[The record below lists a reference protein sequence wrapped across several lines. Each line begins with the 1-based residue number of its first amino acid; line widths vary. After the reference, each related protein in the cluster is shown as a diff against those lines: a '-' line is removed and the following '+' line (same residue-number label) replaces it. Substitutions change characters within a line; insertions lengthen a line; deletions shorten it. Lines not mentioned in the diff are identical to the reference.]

1 MKSIKIELKNLSEL
15 IPADYN
21 PRKDLQPG
29 DAEYERLKNSI
40 DKFGYVEPIIWNKLT
55 GRVVGGHQR
64 LKVLKDL
71 GEAQAECVI
80 VELDEDNEKALN
92 IALNK
97 ISGEWDIEKLNKII
111 EDLKAV
117 DFDMDLTGF
126 NQAEL
131 DKLLSEALKDTASE
145 DDFDIEQALNE
156 PLISQPGDIWELG
169 RHRVICGDACSPET
183 YKNLLGGLKANLLLT
198 DPPYFV
204 NLETA
209 AGSIKNDDLKDEEAY
224 KFLLS
229 AFNCFKEAMADDAS
243 CYIFYASS
251 KSRIFYDAYEDAGFK
266 VSCGLVWKKDKFV
279 LSRSDWKHIFEPIIF
294 GWKKDGRHKWYGDQK
309 QATCFEF
316 ESIKNSKTEGFG
328 HPSSKPVAL
337 LAYLIQQSTM
347 ANNIVLDGFL
357 GSASTLIACDQLGRI
372 CYGIELEPKFVD
384 VAVKRYI
391 NFKNNI
397 SDDVFLIRGGE
408 KILYK
413 NLLES

>member
-1 MKSIKIELKNLSEL
+1 
-15 IPADYN
+15 
-21 PRKDLQPG
+21 
-29 DAEYERLKNSI
+29 
-40 DKFGYVEPIIWNKLT
+40 
-55 GRVVGGHQR
+55 
-64 LKVLKDL
+64 
-71 GEAQAECVI
+71 
-80 VELDEDNEKALN
+80 
-92 IALNK
+92 
-97 ISGEWDIEKLNKII
+97 
-111 EDLKAV
+111 
-117 DFDMDLTGF
+117 
-126 NQAEL
+126 
-131 DKLLSEALKDTASE
+131 
-145 DDFDIEQALNE
+145 
-156 PLISQPGDIWELG
+156 
-169 RHRVICGDACSPET
+169 
-183 YKNLLGGLKANLLLT
+183 
-198 DPPYFV
+198 
-204 NLETA
+204 
-209 AGSIKNDDLKDEEAY
+209 
-224 KFLLS
+224 
-229 AFNCFKEAMADDAS
+229 MADDAS

>member
-29 DAEYERLKNSI
+29 DDEYERLKNSI

-169 RHRVICGDACSPET
+169 RHKIICGDACSPASLAELKA

-198 DPPYFV
+198 DPPY
-204 NLETA
+204 
-209 AGSIKNDDLKDEEAY
+209 EEAQSLDLNY
-224 KFLLS
+224 KKNRL
-229 AFNCFKEAMADDAS
+229 
-243 CYIFYASS
+243 
-251 KSRIFYDAYEDAGFK
+251 
-266 VSCGLVWKKDKFV
+266 
-279 LSRSDWKHIFEPIIF
+279 II
-294 GWKKDGRHKWYGDQK
+294 
-309 QATCFEF
+309 
-316 ESIKNSKTEGFG
+316 
-328 HPSSKPVAL
+328 
-337 LAYLIQQSTM
+337 
-347 ANNIVLDGFL
+347 
-357 GSASTLIACDQLGRI
+357 IACATLLTSNCVSVIGNVGWVGMVIPHIARA
-372 CYGIELEPKFVD
+372 FV
-384 VAVKRYI
+384 
-391 NFKNNI
+391 
-397 SDDVFLIRGGE
+397 GE
-408 KILYK
+408 NSSMSIPVSALCG
-413 NLLES
+413 